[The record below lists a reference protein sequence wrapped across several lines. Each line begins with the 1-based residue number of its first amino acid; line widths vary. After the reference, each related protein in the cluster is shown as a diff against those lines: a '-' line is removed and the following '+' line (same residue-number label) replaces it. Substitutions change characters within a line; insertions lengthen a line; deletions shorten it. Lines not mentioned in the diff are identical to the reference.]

1 MLLDRRGST
10 RAAIDLPPSSRLF
23 LGNMSRGIEGAG
35 SYVIHES
42 FVLVPRFDDRPRL
55 LAFRAGGE
63 VRLTRDWVFIG
74 RGGFS
79 R

>member
-1 MLLDRRGST
+1 
-10 RAAIDLPPSSRLF
+10 
-23 LGNMSRGIEGAG
+23 MSRGIEGAG